1 MVVTLLCLAAT
12 VLLMTSTRPA
22 VWSPASLRS
31 TSTRPTVRSPALLRS
46 VSPLIARSA
55 STPFA
60 RSASPFVRLE
70 KTIPLGRLSKLQ
82 PRQKDA
88 DLPPELEDFG
98 SDAGSH
104 SCRPKEASPRST
116 EYCCAIC
123 IDLLLRPVRLSCG
136 HTLCRGCW
144 VRVLQGSQARAV
156 ASRTGNATC
165 PLGRCE
171 VRPCVPEVDRDLE
184 SKMRSRLGFKQLAS
198 HAAAAEL
205 APLDEES
212 AAAAAVNAWA
222 AAGCKLDEP
231 EEFEAA
237 AVFDAEAVAAAFAIE
252 ADRPTTAW
260 ETFAAYRDV
269 SCLLIMISLI
279 AAGFFIMNNGVG
291 KVCGL
296 PTHTNG
302 R

>member
-1 MVVTLLCLAAT
+1 M
-12 VLLMTSTRPA
+12 
-22 VWSPASLRS
+22 
-31 TSTRPTVRSPALLRS
+31 
-46 VSPLIARSA
+46 
-55 STPFA
+55 
-60 RSASPFVRLE
+60 
-70 KTIPLGRLSKLQ
+70 
-82 PRQKDA
+82 
-88 DLPPELEDFG
+88 
-98 SDAGSH
+98 
-104 SCRPKEASPRST
+104 
-116 EYCCAIC
+116 
-123 IDLLLRPVRLSCG
+123 
-136 HTLCRGCW
+136 
-144 VRVLQGSQARAV
+144 

-237 AVFDAEAVAAAFAIE
+237 AVLDAEAVAAAFAIE